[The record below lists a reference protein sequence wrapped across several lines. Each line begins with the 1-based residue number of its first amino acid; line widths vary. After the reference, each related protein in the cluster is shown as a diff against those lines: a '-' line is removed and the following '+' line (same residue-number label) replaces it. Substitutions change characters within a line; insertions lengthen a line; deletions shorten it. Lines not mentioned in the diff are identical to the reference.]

1 MWQQRWGRKSHSMKG
16 KKLKVVQMVGADR
29 ALRCFGERGGDA
41 AGDLL
46 LPLPLPTKPRLEA
59 ALIEAVG

>member
-1 MWQQRWGRKSHSMKG
+1 MKG

-41 AGDLL
+41 AGNLL